1 MLTEWHTCSLYFVCF
16 VAFLRIYMYVC
27 VFFATTSLVNKD
39 LCNIGI
45 LHYGVKHYDTV
56 IAIVVM
62 I

>member
-1 MLTEWHTCSLYFVCF
+1 
-16 VAFLRIYMYVC
+16 MYVC